1 MAMTSTSPG
10 GVAGAAD
17 LLETIV
23 AATRHSV
30 ESRRRAM
37 PLERLEREAVRRPD
51 GQAFRDALT
60 GSPAPRIIAE
70 CKRRSPSRGILRRDY
85 APAAHAAAYA
95 RGGAAAISVLTEPT
109 FFDGCLD
116 HLAQVRSAVAI
127 PVLRKDF
134 IVSEYQLVEAARY
147 GADAVLLI
155 VGALDDR
162 ELRALSIRRRRAGAG
177 DPRRS
182 ARFGRACE
190 SRRRGSGHHR
200 RQQPQPSDAVG
211 RSRRARADW
220 RVAAERC
227 QSRSPKA
234 ASARP
239 TTLPACRP
247 SGIRHFSSASG

>member
-116 HLAQVRSAVAI
+116 HLCPGAIGSRDPGSAKG
-127 PVLRKDF
+127 L
-134 IVSEYQLVEAARY
+134 
-147 GADAVLLI
+147 
-155 VGALDDR
+155 
-162 ELRALSIRRRRAGAG
+162 
-177 DPRRS
+177 
-182 ARFGRACE
+182 
-190 SRRRGSGHHR
+190 HR
-200 RQQPQPSDAVG
+200 Q
-211 RSRRARADW
+211 
-220 RVAAERC
+220 
-227 QSRSPKA
+227 
-234 ASARP
+234 
-239 TTLPACRP
+239 
-247 SGIRHFSSASG
+247 